1 MEECNVRLEQN
12 ANIILDELANKELK
26 DDDVEEIIVMENVL
40 TKQLSFEYNF
50 HDLPVELVLKIFSY
64 LNLSAL
70 VCKLWLHYS
79 RSPVLRQKLSLSEI
93 TIPMNHFDELSAV
106 IVTHFPFLKHLYLQ
120 QKTKLTLVA
129 CRALA
134 RVCPYLQC
142 LSLASCETV
151 TKEELN
157 EFATFCPQLRD
168 INLEA
173 CAVTDECLE
182 VLSKL
187 PLQGL
192 NACYCTHLTDRGLKF
207 LATDC
212 RHLRSLN
219 FDGIQWISEEA
230 IAVLV
235 ENCKECIELLWLDG
249 EDMTD
254 NLINLETL
262 KLKKGTEFSA
272 QALKELF
279 EHLHP
284 QRTGNARGLV
294 HVNIGECSKLDD
306 AAVEAIANSCRYL
319 ESIDISWCWEVTD
332 TGLEHVINKCHWLV
346 DLNICG
352 GKNLHGNL
360 LKEVPKLMQRLRSLD
375 ATQCNLISD
384 DLLDELAFLMPTLV
398 IFDYYGE
405 KVFSSKF
412 RGKDSPI
419 SDTKNSWL
427 EESGSRLDGE
437 NE

>member
-1 MEECNVRLEQN
+1 MEECDVRLEQN

-64 LNLSAL
+64 LNLAELCKTTAL

-93 TIPMNHFDELSAV
+93 TIPINHFDELSAV
-106 IVTHFPFLKHLYLQ
+106 IVAHFPFLKHLYLQ

-129 CRALA
+129 CRVLA

-157 EFATFCPQLRD
+157 EFATFCPELRD

-187 PLQGL
+187 PLQRL

-254 NLINLETL
+254 VSV
-262 KLKKGTEFSA
+262 K
-272 QALKELF
+272 
-279 EHLHP
+279 
-284 QRTGNARGLV
+284 
-294 HVNIGECSKLDD
+294 
-306 AAVEAIANSCRYL
+306 
-319 ESIDISWCWEVTD
+319 
-332 TGLEHVINKCHWLV
+332 
-346 DLNICG
+346 
-352 GKNLHGNL
+352 
-360 LKEVPKLMQRLRSLD
+360 
-375 ATQCNLISD
+375 LISKCLHLKYEATD
-384 DLLDELAFLMPTLV
+384 MTPVGQWLGSTIHNLA
-398 IFDYYGE
+398 D
-405 KVFSSKF
+405 
-412 RGKDSPI
+412 
-419 SDTKNSWL
+419 
-427 EESGSRLDGE
+427 
-437 NE
+437 